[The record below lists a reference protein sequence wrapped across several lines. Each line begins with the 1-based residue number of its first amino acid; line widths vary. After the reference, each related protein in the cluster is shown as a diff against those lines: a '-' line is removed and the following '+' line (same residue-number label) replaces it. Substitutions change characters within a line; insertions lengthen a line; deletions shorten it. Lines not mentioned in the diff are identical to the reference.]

1 MATLDLGKIKFTWKN
16 NYSGATAY
24 EKDDVVKYNE
34 SVYICK
40 LASTGNLPTNTTYWD
55 LMMQGVNIL
64 TTLGDLVT
72 HNGTAPIRFGI
83 GPSGQV
89 LTATA
94 SGLAWSA
101 PSGFVGNT
109 VLVNQYKTQYAHAPK
124 DLIGTG
130 NEPWLG
136 EAGGNNLRIASGLL
150 NPRLGPRVSSRR
162 AGYSRH
168 LNSAFL
174 NDRYEYIVRGTTEYG
189 LGGKYAHT
197 HNHANLT
204 SVMAFSGEFGL
215 MRAGDH
221 FVQIHHGGSGSALA
235 LTKDGDVF
243 FMGYNNQGIA
253 GAGHTTDVY
262 AWTKVPYLGPDASVS
277 GQSCKII
284 GLWLSQELNGGE
296 ADLVTAFAIDSSYR
310 LWTWG
315 YNGNGECGIGNTTS
329 PQTTPQ
335 LVSGVS
341 NVRMLHARPRMVM
354 AVTNTGQ
361 LYTWGWNAQGQLG
374 LGNTTA
380 YTSPQIVSGATSVYD
395 VEAHVGSYYSGGWIY
410 YGCSYY
416 LKNNGELYGAG
427 YNPYGNLGNGNTT
440 NQSAFVRCG
449 TSQTFAEFYTNGCS
463 QYVTVAAIEGNPD
476 SFSAGN
482 PNVSLAGNLY
492 CWGYNGNGQFGNG
505 TTTSSSSPTQPGAIC
520 DTTRN
525 RTFTYIAGVTTNSD
539 RVFPRNQ
546 ITRIFP
552 YIYSE
557 SGTGWM
563 VQDLAGRM
571 YLLGYGVNMGT
582 YRSDNTTIAYTR
594 PVLLPGPWSS
604 EDGSACG
611 THQTIVDYRAS
622 AYPYGSA
629 FNLQYLMSD
638 GRALHMGNNAEG
650 EFSIDL
656 GFNGRFMVINP

>member
-1 MATLDLGKIKFTWKN
+1 MATLDLGKIKFTWRN
-16 NYSGATAY
+16 TYSGATAY

-72 HNGTAPIRFGI
+72 HDGTSPIRFGI
-83 GPSGQV
+83 GASGQV
-89 LTATA
+89 LTA
-94 SGLAWSA
+94 SGSGISWAA
-101 PSGFVGNT
+101 PAGFVGNSI
-109 VLVNQYKTQYAHAPK
+109 LVNTYKTQYSHAPAN
-124 DLIGTG
+124 LIGTG

-136 EAGGNNLRIASGLL
+136 EAAGNNLRIASGLL

-162 AGYSRH
+162 SGYSRH

-243 FMGYNNQGIA
+243 FMGYNNQGLA

-296 ADLVTAFAIDSSYR
+296 ADLVTAYAIDSSYR

-335 LVSGVS
+335 LVSGIS

-361 LYTWGWNAQGQLG
+361 LYTWGNNAQGQLG

-395 VEAHVGSYYSGGWIY
+395 IEVHQGSYYSGGWNY

-427 YNPYGNLGNGNTT
+427 YNPFGNLGNGNTT
-440 NQSAFVRCG
+440 NQSAYVRCG
-449 TSQTFAEFYTNGCS
+449 TSQTFAEFYTNGCAY
-463 QYVTVAAIEGNPD
+463 YVTVAAIEGNPN
-476 SFSAGN
+476 SFSAGT

-505 TTTSSSSPTQPGAIC
+505 TTTASSSPTQPGAIC

-525 RTFTYIAGVTTNSD
+525 RNFTYIAGVASNSD

-557 SGTGWM
+557 AGSGWM

-582 YRSDNTTIAYTR
+582 YRSDNTTVAYTR
-594 PVLLPGPWSS
+594 PVLLPGPWAS

-611 THQTIVDYRAS
+611 VHQTIVDYRAS
-622 AYPYGSA
+622 AYPYGSS

-638 GRALHMGNNAEG
+638 GRALHMGSNGEG